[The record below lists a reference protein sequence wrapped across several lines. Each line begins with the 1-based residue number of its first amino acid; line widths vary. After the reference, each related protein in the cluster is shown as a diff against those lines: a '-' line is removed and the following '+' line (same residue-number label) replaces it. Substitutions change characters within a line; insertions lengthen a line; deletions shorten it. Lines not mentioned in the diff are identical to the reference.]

1 MFPVTAEIEIPKIGS
16 ISGTVE
22 NRGSG
27 EIKHDSAK
35 IFEEDFQKWIE
46 LFWESSSNLKIGTA
60 AGWVLSLRGKR
71 SKRGPKTDPTKL
83 RKSNKDLPKLPFSGS
98 SNKDPPQHPDFC

>member
-16 ISGTVE
+16 ISGTVG

-46 LFWESSSNLKIGTA
+46 LFWESTSNLKIGTA
-60 AGWVLSLRGKR
+60 AGWVLSLMVNNRICNKN
-71 SKRGPKTDPTKL
+71 L
-83 RKSNKDLPKLPFSGS
+83 KSDLLYILNKMRFKIELSLVD
-98 SNKDPPQHPDFC
+98 